1 MFSQKITK
9 FTLRQS
15 RNQKPEFSQQGNKD
29 GLVHS
34 KIAKAA
40 KADFRKFKG
49 PVFVALLWN
58 IFSSWL
64 CELVVNY
71 FVFAKT

>member
-1 MFSQKITK
+1 MT
-9 FTLRQS
+9 
-15 RNQKPEFSQQGNKD
+15 GNLTARTQR

-49 PVFVALLWN
+49 PVFATFVALL
-58 IFSSWL
+58 
-64 CELVVNY
+64 
-71 FVFAKT
+71 